1 MDNLSQKIK
10 DFFLE
15 QYKDLDTT
23 DTFLSFE
30 PIGCIINPDDYRD
43 PITTEYNQVLAN
55 EEISE
60 IVDHVPVIDEVFLP
74 SLEQVSRQYQTLVE
88 GARFNS
94 ATISGEDKSDYLA
107 TFGNI
112 RNEALRTLEDADRM
126 SLESVGATYFP
137 ATTIPNTW
145 YDTESPIWSFKEFSV
160 ENIITEV
167 PQTENGQPIKRVNLA
182 WQKIAQA
189 KLIANLGMESNQVNL
204 SHLKPNLKGI
214 DFNISPL
221 KAIENLTVT
230 SEIPAV
236 KEEKNWLFS
245 KGSLINPS
253 LLAKFHISNFLT
265 PIAVSDKTVIASES
279 KKTGAFRNSVLSR
292 TPLTYNTLIP
302 DQKIKASL
310 SLNRDLTNLIINDIN
325 LTETTPLDSQNF
337 NMSFNYCVVQIQRPW
352 FNTKMFNYSNLWYSI
367 AAAEDFFSSGVKG
380 PENQGCLRAI
390 PKAFIIIKNLKI
402 KASWSANDLNDAK
415 ESAGLGFFNLMNS
428 KMNIEN
434 ELINPSLQIIG
445 WVCEATPK
453 MPITNDPNLA

>member
-15 QYKDLDTT
+15 QYKDLTTT

-43 PITTEYNQVLAN
+43 PITKSYNQVLVS

-60 IVDHVPVIDEVFLP
+60 IVDHVPVIGEVFLP

-88 GARFNS
+88 SARFN
-94 ATISGEDKSDYLA
+94 AAAISGEDKSDYLA
-107 TFGNI
+107 AFGNI
-112 RNEALRTLEDADRM
+112 RNEALKALEDADRM
-126 SLESVGATYFP
+126 SIESVGSKYFP

-145 YDTESPIWSFKEFSV
+145 YDTESPIWSFKEFNA
-160 ENIITEV
+160 ENIIMEV
-167 PQTENGQPIKRVNLA
+167 PQTENEQPVKKVNFA
-182 WQKIAQA
+182 WQKIAEA
-189 KLIANLGMESNQVNL
+189 KLIPNLGAGINDMDL
-204 SHLKPNLKGI
+204 SHLKSNLKGI
-214 DFNISPL
+214 DFNTSPL
-221 KAIENLTVT
+221 KAIENLTIT
-230 SEIPAV
+230 SEIPTV
-236 KEEKNWLFS
+236 KEEKKWLFS
-245 KGSLINPS
+245 KSSLINPS
-253 LLAKFHISNFLT
+253 LLAKFNISNLLT
-265 PIAVSDKTVIASES
+265 PITVLEKTAVATEL
-279 KKTGAFRNSVLSR
+279 KKGGTFRNRVLSR
-292 TPLTYNTLIP
+292 RPLSRRPLIP
-302 DQKIKASL
+302 DQKIKGSM
-310 SLNRDLTNLIINDIN
+310 SLNRDFTNLIINDIN
-325 LTETTPLDSQNF
+325 LTETKPVDSQNF
-337 NMSFNYCVVQIQRPW
+337 NMSFDYCVVQIQRPW

-380 PENQGCLRAI
+380 PENQGCFRAI

-402 KASWSANDLNDAK
+402 KASWSVNDLHDAK

-428 KMNIEN
+428 EMNIDN